1 MVIKLTQIIR
11 NLGEIIFVVEYS
23 DNAATKTVNIRKEE
37 LVAKLKQV
45 RQLLGRPITLQD
57 VREVIIAIVK
67 ELRLGGSPLPEDPVL
82 DSYIGVNLEQ

>member
-37 LVAKLKQV
+37 PSRKAKASAATPWTSDHSSRCARSNHSDRERAQA
-45 RQLLGRPITLQD
+45 GRISF
-57 VREVIIAIVK
+57 A
-67 ELRLGGSPLPEDPVL
+67 
-82 DSYIGVNLEQ
+82 